1 MIWPRSLLV
10 GSPPPL
16 HRQHPW
22 PDEDEVTSYP
32 HRFTFEVLGEWQN
45 VALTPGLLGPS
56 AIEGL
61 RKARAGGQGV
71 VADADGDVFQELNV
85 ASDSVVER
93 DSALRDRIGKINR
106 SPQAYGPA
114 PYKPLLLLLALARA
128 QHGSPRLA
136 PFSEYE
142 EPLKELLVSF
152 GEGNTQNAA
161 RPFWHLQNDGLW
173 EVVRERRRDH
183 RAQNPARRSAD
194 GCPAGSGFLAA
205 TLGPDSGRRQGRVLA
220 HDPLDSARSPAGSDK
235 GVRGQL
241 FEGSRSDRPR
251 DGLGFR
257 HNGAPAAL
265 LSETVKHCRRWIG
278 PHTLGDGP

>member
-1 MIWPRSLLV
+1 
-10 GSPPPL
+10 
-16 HRQHPW
+16 
-22 PDEDEVTSYP
+22 
-32 HRFTFEVLGEWQN
+32 VLGEWQN

-173 EVVRERRRDH
+173 EVVREDGTEIIEPRTPLGDPPMAVL
-183 RAQNPARRSAD
+183 RAA
-194 GCPAGSGFLAA
+194 GFL
-205 TLGPDSGRRQGRVLA
+205 R
-220 HDPLDSARSPAGSDK
+220 AR
-235 GVRGQL
+235 
-241 FEGSRSDRPR
+241 
-251 DGLGFR
+251 
-257 HNGAPAAL
+257 
-265 LSETVKHCRRWIG
+265 
-278 PHTLGDGP
+278 